1 MSKTKVGL
9 SPGDITDKWG
19 RRLKGAVADIT
30 KGIDAVDTPPGEK
43 AAAAQDKMLANTTE
57 AIANGRW
64 GRAVAKMPLAEWK
77 NLTKTKVA
85 QRLAGGVDGAM
96 GKRREFDT
104 YLASTINGV
113 LPQIAAMPDQTIE
126 DSKARVGAFM
136 DHMHNNP
143 YK

>member
-1 MSKTKVGL
+1 MSKEKVSL
-9 SPGDITDKWG
+9 SPTDISDKWG
-19 RRLKGAVADIT
+19 RRLKGAVADIQ
-30 KGIDAVDTPPGEK
+30 KGIDSVTVSPGEK
-43 AAAAQDKMLANTTE
+43 AAAASDKMLANTTE

-64 GRAVAKMPLAEWK
+64 GRAVAKMPLSEWK
-77 NLTKTKVA
+77 GLTKTKVA

-104 YLASTINGV
+104 YLVNTVNGV
-113 LPQIAAMPDQTIE
+113 LPAIAAMPDSTIE

>member
-1 MSKTKVGL
+1 MSKTKVSL
-9 SPGDITDKWG
+9 TPADITDKWG
-19 RRLKGAVADIT
+19 RRLKGAVADIQ
-30 KGIDAVDTPPGEK
+30 KGIDSVDVSPGEK
-43 AAAAQDKMLANTTE
+43 AAAASDKMLANTTE

-77 NLTKTKVA
+77 NLTKAKVA

-96 GKRREFDT
+96 GKRREFDN
-104 YLASTINGV
+104 YLANTINSV
-113 LPQIAAMPDQTIE
+113 LPTIAAMPDATIE

-143 YK
+143 FK